1 MRVSWLI
8 VAALL
13 PPALAAVPTPISAQA
28 PPATCGSAA
37 LPGLEAARARLRPE
51 TPGAGTVVL
60 TALRAASVD
69 EFLQIAAAI
78 TGLAPTAPA
87 IDELVRSPIATLPLP
102 CSAAVVARDRVTYAL
117 LLGGYSAREIADIVS
132 GRLSKRDIDDA
143 QRLLMAG
150 QREAVVAA
158 FLDRALQ
165 ARARRAERAHPQSA
179 RRSPPPRRA
188 APRAPAPRTPSVVPP
203 AAIVTDAG
211 IQAAILRLARQY
223 GVDPGLVQ
231 AMVAAESGGAAD
243 AVSHKGAIGLMQL
256 MPATARMLGVDPSDP
271 IDNLRGG
278 IAYLAGLLA
287 QFGNTRDALIAYNAG
302 PSHAERVRGGL
313 AVLYGETRKYLD
325 TIGRR
330 YPL

>member
-1 MRVSWLI
+1 MRVSWPI
-8 VAALL
+8 VAALFPL
-13 PPALAAVPTPISAQA
+13 ALAGVAPPISAQA

-51 TPGAGTVVL
+51 TTGAGTVVL

-87 IDELVRSPIATLPLP
+87 IDELVRSPITTLP
-102 CSAAVVARDRVTYAL
+102 CSAAVVARDRVTYSL

-132 GRLSKRDIDDA
+132 GRLSKREIDDA

-158 FLDRALQ
+158 FLDRAIEE
-165 ARARRAERAHPQSA
+165 RARRADRAQPRSA
-179 RRSPPPRRA
+179 RRTPLPRTP
-188 APRAPAPRTPSVVPP
+188 APRASAPRTPSLVPP
-203 AAIVTDAG
+203 AAIVADAG
-211 IQAAILRLARQY
+211 VQAAIVRLARQY
-223 GVDPGLVQ
+223 GVDPNLVH
-231 AMVAAESGGAAD
+231 AIVAAESGGAAD

-313 AVLYGETRKYLD
+313 AVLYGETRKYLE

>member
-1 MRVSWLI
+1 MRVSWPI

-13 PPALAAVPTPISAQA
+13 PLALAGVAPPISAQA

-87 IDELVRSPIATLPLP
+87 IDELVRSPISTLP
-102 CSAAVVARDRVTYAL
+102 CSAAVVARDRVTYSL

-132 GRLSKRDIDDA
+132 GRLSKREIDDA

-158 FLDRALQ
+158 FLDRALEE
-165 ARARRAERAHPQSA
+165 RARRADRAQPRSA
-179 RRSPPPRRA
+179 RRTPLPRRT
-188 APRAPAPRTPSVVPP
+188 APRAPSVVPP
-203 AAIVTDAG
+203 ASRVADAG
-211 IQAAILRLARQY
+211 IQAAIARLARQY
-223 GVDPGLVQ
+223 GVDPNLVH
-231 AMVAAESGGAAD
+231 AIVAAESGGAAD

-313 AVLYGETRKYLD
+313 AVLYGETRKYLE